1 MDTEYKWLAD
11 QGLGRVLEFLT
22 ALGIGLLIG
31 LERERSPTAKAGLRT
46 FALVALFGAA
56 SAVLAEKLDSPALV
70 AAGAFAVAL
79 MMIAAYHRDERT
91 SNDPGTTTIIAV
103 MLCYALAAMTM
114 SGFARIAVMLAIAAT
129 ILLYFKA
136 ELRGIAQ
143 RLERRDLISMLQFAV
158 VAFIVLPLLP
168 DRAFGPYAALNPRQ
182 VWLMVVLISGVS
194 LAGYVALRLVG
205 REYGPALLGL
215 FGGLVSSTATTLS
228 YSRYARAGT
237 QLLVLAV
244 SVIVIANLT
253 VLARL
258 ALLAAAVSPA
268 LLGTLVPV
276 LACGLLPGLIALVAW
291 IRGRREEQALTMPEV
306 TNPTELRT
314 ALAFAALYAIILL
327 LAAWLNDLFGS
338 RGVYAV
344 ALISGLTDV
353 DAVTLSSLRLLNL
366 GALTGAES
374 ATSIVLAVIANIVF
388 KLVLVLVAGGRQ
400 LFARCLTPMALVAAG
415 LGVGLA
421 VFT

>member
-1 MDTEYKWLAD
+1 MEKELAWLAE
-11 QGLGRVLEFLT
+11 QGLGRVPEFLT

-31 LERERSPTAKAGLRT
+31 LERERNPTAKAGLRT

-56 SAVLAEKLDSPALV
+56 SAVLAQTFDSPALL
-70 AAGAFAVAL
+70 AAGAVGVAL
-79 MMIAAYHRDERT
+79 MMIAAYMHDPRPSD
-91 SNDPGTTTIIAV
+91 DPGTTTIIAV
-103 MLCYALAAMTM
+103 MLCYALAAMTL
-114 SGFARIAVMLAIAAT
+114 SGYVRISVMLAIATT

-168 DRAFGPYAALNPRQ
+168 DRTYGPYAALNPQQ

-205 REYGPALLGL
+205 REYGAALLGI

-228 YSRYARAGT
+228 YSRYARSGT
-237 QLLVLAV
+237 QFLSLAAT
-244 SVIVIANLT
+244 VIIIANLT
-253 VLARL
+253 LLARL
-258 ALLAAAVSPA
+258 ALLTAAVSPQ
-268 LLGTLVPV
+268 LLGTLGPV
-276 LACGLLPGLIALVAW
+276 LACGLAAGLIGLVIW
-291 IRGRREEQALTMPEV
+291 IRGRKEEQALTIPEV

-314 ALAFAALYAIILL
+314 ALAFAALYAIVLL

-353 DAVTLSSLRLLNL
+353 DAVALSSLRLLNL
-366 GALTGAES
+366 GALSGADAS
-374 ATSIVLAVIANIVF
+374 TSIVLAVISNVVF
-388 KLVLVLVAGGRQ
+388 KLALVLVAGGRQ
-400 LFARCLTPMALVAAG
+400 LFTRCLVLMALVAAG
-415 LGVGLA
+415 LGAGLA
-421 VFT
+421 LFT